1 MQWYYEIIPLL
12 IGILYRSLFYGI
24 KAVLGVELGLRVLS
38 SALQVAA
45 FHYGGLPAD
54 LLLLLVGFLVR
65 VLVYGPNFYMIEFIA
80 LAASVLWR
88 LMIYAAEYIN
98 KISKK
103 VLHKSEEDRTKGLV
117 PVPTEEEQRRQQAYI
132 QFLYPEFG
140 TILPASLT
148 SF

>member
-54 LLLLLVGFLVR
+54 LLLLFIGFLVR
-65 VLVYGPNFYMIEFIA
+65 VLVYGPNYYMIEFIA
-80 LAASVLWR
+80 LAASILWR
-88 LMIYAAEYIN
+88 LIIYVAEYIN
-98 KISKK
+98 KLSNK
-103 VLHKSEEDRTKGLV
+103 VLHKEDRSKALV
-117 PVPTEEEQRRQQAYI
+117 PVPTEEQQKKQEEYLR
-132 QFLYPEFG
+132 FLYPELG
-140 TILPASLT
+140 TILPVSLT